1 MVTYGVSLSA
11 YFIAFSAIQL
21 MLVLIIVVIKP
32 YKEKLSVYGT
42 IDVIF
47 VLHMAMWSASL
58 TGVQIAGT
66 KDLKSLGFSAFVTG
80 ILMLLPLL
88 YIPVLLLIQLWTKRR
103 KCMNHAFSCLKKK
116 NRRLRPVTSE
126 HPSQDDDN
134 FGTRDDEREKINWS
148 QKTGSYTNL

>member
-1 MVTYGVSLSA
+1 M
-11 YFIAFSAIQL
+11 
-21 MLVLIIVVIKP
+21 MLVLAIVVIKP
-32 YKEKLSVYGT
+32 YKEKLSVYGM

-88 YIPVLLLIQLWTKRR
+88 YIPVLLLIQLWSKRR
-103 KCMNHAFSCLKKK
+103 KCALSC
-116 NRRLRPVTSE
+116 
-126 HPSQDDDN
+126 
-134 FGTRDDEREKINWS
+134 
-148 QKTGSYTNL
+148 